1 MRDYLKHM
9 KIPLILL
16 GILGIL
22 SLITFLSNLTEKENY
37 VRGNYQCPEQRVYD
51 YADILTDLEE
61 ERLEELI
68 SRRQEEIGCDI
79 VLVILNE
86 PLKEYAESYQE
97 WTGYLSEDEYVMVY
111 ADNFYDENRFGYN
124 APWGD
129 GCIFVDNW
137 DRSDSVYGYAY
148 NWLSTSGRMERE
160 FSTSDIN
167 RVVNGVNNRVNS
179 NPYEA
184 YRSYINNVSAI
195 MSPGDYQE
203 TQLPMFNVAII
214 AMIVTFVYI
223 MIHWSKNRGRKT
235 TVSTTY
241 VNGGR
246 PHLKR
251 CNDILIHTHVSKRH
265 ISTSSGGGGGGGG
278 GGGHHVSSGGHSHG
292 GGGGHH

>member
-16 GILGIL
+16 GILGALYFIV
-22 SLITFLSNLTEKENY
+22 FLMNTAERDSY
-37 VRGNYQCPEQRVYD
+37 VRRNYECPEQRVYD
-51 YADILTDLEE
+51 YADKLTNREE
-61 ERLEELI
+61 EQLEELI
-68 SRRQEEIGCDI
+68 ARRQEEIGCDI

-86 PLKEYAESYQE
+86 PLREYAESYQQ

-124 APWGD
+124 EPWGD
-129 GCIFVDNW
+129 GCVFVDNW

-148 NWLSTSGRMERE
+148 NWLSTSGRMEQK
-160 FSTSDIN
+160 FSNSDIR
-167 RVVNGVNNRVNS
+167 RVVNGVNDRVNS

-184 YRSYINNVSAI
+184 YRSYINNVCSI
-195 MSPGDYQE
+195 MSPGNYED
-203 TQLPMFNVAII
+203 TQLPMFHVTIM
-214 AMIVTFVYI
+214 AMIATLVYVLV
-223 MIHWSKNRGRKT
+223 HWSKNRGSKT

-246 PHLKR
+246 PYLKR
-251 CNDILIHTHVSKRH
+251 CNDILMHTHVSKRH
-265 ISTSSGGGGGGGG
+265 ISTSSGGGGGGG